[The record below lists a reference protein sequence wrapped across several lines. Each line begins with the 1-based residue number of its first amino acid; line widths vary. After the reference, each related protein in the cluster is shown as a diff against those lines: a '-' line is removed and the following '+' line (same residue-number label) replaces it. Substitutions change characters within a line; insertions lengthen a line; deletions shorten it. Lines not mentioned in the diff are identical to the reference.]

1 MYKLNDPPM
10 QGDERPMLRD
20 FLDLYRAILWRKAQG
35 LTEEQ
40 SRVTV
45 APSNLSMIGLIRHM
59 ALVEQIWFSRTFLGN
74 QDEEIL
80 WNDPT
85 NYDRDFEPRPEDT
98 LAEAL
103 HAYDREVTRARQIE
117 QDAASLDVLSAIGN
131 RDRIPSLR
139 WIIIH
144 MIEEYARHCGHADL
158 IRQSIDG
165 ATGD

>member
-1 MYKLNDPPM
+1 LEHD
-10 QGDERPMLRD
+10 
-20 FLDLYRAILWRKAQG
+20 
-35 LTEEQ
+35 
-40 SRVTV
+40 
-45 APSNLSMIGLIRHM
+45 
-59 ALVEQIWFSRTFLGN
+59 EQIWFARTFLGN

-80 WNDPT
+80 WNDLT
-85 NYDRDFEPRPEDT
+85 NYDRDFEPLPEDT
-98 LAEAL
+98 LA
-103 HAYDREVTRARQIE
+103 
-117 QDAASLDVLSAIGN
+117 LDVLSAIGN

>member
-1 MYKLNDPPM
+1 MYELTDPPM

-20 FLDLYRAILWRKAQG
+20 FLDLSRAILWRKAQG

-40 SRVTV
+40 SRATV
-45 APSNLSMIGLIRHM
+45 GSSNLTMIGLVRHM
-59 ALVEQIWFSRTFLGN
+59 AMVEQIWFARTFLGN

-85 NYDRDFEPRPEDT
+85 NYDRDFEPLPEDT
-98 LAEAL
+98 LAKAL
-103 HAYDREVTRARQIE
+103 HAYDREVARARQIE
-117 QDAASLDVLSAIGN
+117 LDAASLDVLSAIGN